1 MASILLLEDKDRNE
15 NQLAGCL
22 ESRGHAVTAVHDGSH
37 ALKAVVSRVFDV
49 VILSTE
55 IDGLDVLKI
64 LRQTNSALELPVVIV
79 ASDRSDN
86 AVEAL
91 KEGANDYLTKPIDY
105 SVALARIEKQLVLKK
120 SYHDL
125 NYQKLLL
132 NCQIEVSP
140 DGILAISNEGNWLS
154 FNRRF
159 LEVWDLAGQV
169 FAEATGQKGFELLL
183 SKFSSPEHFSSVLA
197 TLADRPDERSWDEL
211 QLGDGRTLEG
221 HSVPFLDPRG
231 IHQGRVWYF
240 RDVTNRKW
248 AEEAQ
253 LETEIA
259 LGESEER
266 YALAAKAA
274 NDGLWDWNLKTD
286 QIYFSPRWKSM
297 LGYEEGDIGNKPEE
311 WFERIHPEDLDR
323 VRRAVADHLE
333 GQSPNYQTE
342 HRMMHRNG
350 NFRWILSRGLAIRDE
365 AGVNARM
372 AGSQTD
378 ITGGKVSDPLTGLPN
393 RLLFLERLEWAIKK
407 SKRDKDYL
415 FAVFFLDLDRFKL
428 INDSLGH
435 GIGDQFLVC
444 IAHKLESCLR
454 STDAVARYE
463 KEDVLARLGG
473 DEFTILLDGIRH
485 IRDATRVAER
495 LQEQLSLP
503 LTVGGHEVFTSAS
516 IGIAVSAT
524 GYEHAEEILRDA
536 DTAMYRAK
544 MLGKSRFEL
553 FDPAMRE
560 HAVARMALETDLRKA
575 LERNEF
581 LLYYQPIVSLDNGAL
596 IGFEALARWQH
607 PERGLVP
614 PGEFISV
621 AEETGMILA
630 IGNWVLTEAC
640 CQIKAWQSEF
650 PQNPPLMI
658 SVNLSGKQFT
668 QLDFIKGVSQTL
680 RESGLDGHCLKLE
693 ITESLLMEN
702 VEVITA
708 MLMQIKALGVRL
720 GIDDFGTGYS
730 SLSYLH
736 RFPFDTLKVD
746 RSFVSLVGPEG
757 QNSEIVKTI
766 VTLAHNLNFEVIA
779 EGVETAEQV
788 FQLRAFGCELGQ
800 GYFFSRPV
808 SAARASALLAQNQPD
823 WQLIW
828 PITSVEAGTQGLV
841 TLEVEAKPGKLR

>member
-1 MASILLLEDKDRNE
+1 
-15 NQLAGCL
+15 
-22 ESRGHAVTAVHDGSH
+22 
-37 ALKAVVSRVFDV
+37 
-49 VILSTE
+49 
-55 IDGLDVLKI
+55 
-64 LRQTNSALELPVVIV
+64 
-79 ASDRSDN
+79 
-86 AVEAL
+86 
-91 KEGANDYLTKPIDY
+91 
-105 SVALARIEKQLVLKK
+105 
-120 SYHDL
+120 
-125 NYQKLLL
+125 
-132 NCQIEVSP
+132 
-140 DGILAISNEGNWLS
+140 
-154 FNRRF
+154 
-159 LEVWDLAGQV
+159 
-169 FAEATGQKGFELLL
+169 
-183 SKFSSPEHFSSVLA
+183 
-197 TLADRPDERSWDEL
+197 
-211 QLGDGRTLEG
+211 
-221 HSVPFLDPRG
+221 
-231 IHQGRVWYF
+231 
-240 RDVTNRKW
+240 
-248 AEEAQ
+248 
-253 LETEIA
+253 
-259 LGESEER
+259 
-266 YALAAKAA
+266 
-274 NDGLWDWNLKTD
+274 
-286 QIYFSPRWKSM
+286 M
-297 LGYEEGDIGNKPEE
+297 LGYEEGEIGNKPEE
-311 WFERIHPEDLDR
+311 WFKRIHPEDLDR
-323 VRRAVADHLE
+323 VKRAVADHLE

-365 AGVNARM
+365 AGANARM

-435 GIGDQFLVC
+435 GIGDQFLVRT
-444 IAHKLESCLR
+444 AQKLESCLR
-454 STDAVARYE
+454 STDAVARCE
-463 KEDVLARLGG
+463 KEDLLARLGG
-473 DEFTILLDGIRH
+473 DEFTILLDGIKH
-485 IRDATRVAER
+485 VRDATRVAER
-495 LQEQLSLP
+495 LQKQLSLP

-560 HAVARMALETDLRKA
+560 HAVARMTLETDLRKA

-596 IGFEALARWQH
+596 IGFEALVRWQH

-614 PGEFISV
+614 PGDFIPV

-630 IGNWVLTEAC
+630 IGQWVLTEAC
-640 CQIKAWQSEF
+640 CQMKAWQAEF
-650 PQNPPLMI
+650 PQNPPLLI

-668 QLDFIKGVSQTL
+668 QLDFIKVVSQTL

-708 MLMQIKALGVRL
+708 MLMQIKALGVKL

-746 RSFVSLVGPEG
+746 RSFVSLVGPQG

-766 VTLAHNLNFEVIA
+766 VTLAHNLNFDVIA
-779 EGVETAEQV
+779 EGVETAEQL

-808 SAARASALLAQNQPD
+808 SAAKASDLLAQRQRDGQMIWSVTESP
-823 WQLIW
+823 QLVIN
-828 PITSVEAGTQGLV
+828 
-841 TLEVEAKPGKLR
+841 

>member
-1 MASILLLEDKDRNE
+1 MASILLLGDKDLNE
-15 NQLAGCL
+15 NKLAGCL
-22 ESRGHAVTAVHDGSH
+22 ESRGHAVTAVHDGPQ
-37 ALKAVVSRVFDV
+37 ALKAVVSRVFDLV
-49 VILSTE
+49 V
-55 IDGLDVLKI
+55 LDIGAHGMDVQKS
-64 LRQTNSALELPVVIV
+64 LRQANSALELPIIMIT
-79 ASDRSDN
+79 ANDRTDEG
-86 AVEAL
+86 VEAL
-91 KEGANDYLTKPIDY
+91 KEGANDYVTKPVDLNL
-105 SVALARIEKQLVLKK
+105 ALARIDKQLVLKK
-120 SYHDL
+120 SHHDL

-140 DGILAISNEGNWLS
+140 DGILAISSNGEWLS

-169 FAEATGQKGFELLL
+169 VSEPAGQKGFELLL
-183 SKFSSPEHFSSVLA
+183 SKLSNSEPFTSVLA
-197 TLADRPDERSWDEL
+197 ALADRPDERSWDEL

-297 LGYEEGDIGNKPEE
+297 LGYEEGEIGNKPEE
-311 WFERIHPEDLDR
+311 WFNRIHPEDLDR
-323 VRRAVADHLE
+323 IKRAVADHLE

-342 HRMMHRNG
+342 HRMMHRSG
-350 NFRWILSRGLAIRDE
+350 SFRWILSRGLAIRDE
-365 AGVNARM
+365 AGVSARM

-393 RLLFLERLEWAIKK
+393 RLLFLERLEWTIKK
-407 SKRDKDYL
+407 SKRDKDYM

-435 GIGDQFLVC
+435 GIGDQFLVS
-444 IAHKLESCLR
+444 IAQKLEACLR

-473 DEFTILLDGIRH
+473 DEFTVLLDGIKH
-485 IRDATRVAER
+485 VRDATLVAER
-495 LQEQLSLP
+495 LQKQLSLP

-560 HAVARMALETDLRKA
+560 HAIARMTLETDLRKA
-575 LERNEF
+575 LERSEF
-581 LLYYQPIVSLDNGAL
+581 LLYYQPIVSLDDGAL

-614 PGEFISV
+614 PSEFIPV
-621 AEETGMILA
+621 AEETGMILT

-650 PQNPPLMI
+650 PQNPPLMV

-746 RSFVSLVGPEG
+746 RSFVSLVGPQG

-766 VTLAHNLNFEVIA
+766 VTLAHNLSFEVIA

-808 SAARASALLAQNQPD
+808 SAAKASDLLAQRQQD
-823 WQLIW
+823 WQTIW
-828 PITSVEAGTQGLV
+828 PLTSVGQELHA
-841 TLEVEAKPGKLR
+841 

>member
-1 MASILLLEDKDRNE
+1 MASILLLEDNDLNGDK
-15 NQLAGCL
+15 LAGCL
-22 ESRGHAVTAVHDGSH
+22 EFRGHAVTRVHDGPH
-37 ALKAVVSRVFDV
+37 ALRAVVSRVFDLV
-49 VILSTE
+49 VLYTAT
-55 IDGLDVLKI
+55 GMDVLRM
-64 LRQTNSALELPVVIV
+64 LRQANSALELPIIMITSKDC
-79 ASDRSDN
+79 SDGG
-86 AVEAL
+86 VEAL
-91 KEGANDYLTKPIDY
+91 KEGANDYLTQPIDLN
-105 SVALARIEKQLVLKK
+105 VALARIDKQLVLKK
-120 SYHDL
+120 SHHDL
-125 NYQKLLL
+125 NYEKLLL

-140 DGILAISNEGNWLS
+140 DGILAISNEGDWLS

-159 LEVWDLAGQV
+159 LEVWDLTGQV
-169 FAEATGQKGFELLL
+169 SSEPAGQKGFELLL
-183 SKFSSPEHFSSVLA
+183 SKLSNPEHFASVLA
-197 TLADRPDERSWDEL
+197 GLADRPDERSWDEL

-297 LGYEEGDIGNKPEE
+297 LGYEEGEIGNQPDE
-311 WFERIHPEDLDR
+311 WFKRIHPEDLDR
-323 VRRAVADHLE
+323 VKRAVADHLE

-365 AGVNARM
+365 AGTNARM

-444 IAHKLESCLR
+444 IAQKLDSCLR
-454 STDAVARYE
+454 STDAVARFE
-463 KEDVLARLGG
+463 QEDVLARLGG
-473 DEFTILLDGIRH
+473 DEFTILLDGIKH
-485 IRDATRVAER
+485 VRDATRVAER
-495 LQEQLSLP
+495 LQKQLSLP

-553 FDPAMRE
+553 FDPTMRE
-560 HAVARMALETDLRKA
+560 HAVARMTLETDLRKA

-581 LLYYQPIVSLDNGAL
+581 LLYYQPIVSLDSGAL

-614 PGEFISV
+614 PSEFISV

-650 PQNPPLMI
+650 PQNPPLMV

-746 RSFVSLVGPEG
+746 RSFVSLVGPQG

-766 VTLAHNLNFEVIA
+766 VTLAHNLNFDVIA

-800 GYFFSRPV
+800 GYFFSQPI
-808 SAARASALLAQNQPD
+808 SAAKASDLLAQRQQE
-823 WQLIW
+823 WQMIW
-828 PITSVEAGTQGLV
+828 PLTSVGQELHA
-841 TLEVEAKPGKLR
+841 

>member
-1 MASILLLEDKDRNE
+1 MASILLLEDDGLSGDK
-15 NQLAGCL
+15 LAECL
-22 ESRGHAVTAVHDGSH
+22 ESKGHAVTGVHDGPQ
-37 ALKAVVSRVFDV
+37 AQKAVASRVFDLAV
-49 VILSTE
+49 LSMVMNWM
-55 IDGLDVLKI
+55 DVLKM
-64 LRQTNSALELPVVIV
+64 LRRANSALELPIIIITDN
-79 ASDRSDN
+79 DRTDDG
-86 AVEAL
+86 VEAL
-91 KEGANDYLTKPIDY
+91 KEGANDYLTKPIDLN
-105 SVALARIEKQLVLKK
+105 VALARIDKQLVLKK
-120 SYHDL
+120 SNEDL

-140 DGILAISNEGNWLS
+140 DGILAISSGGEWLS

-159 LEVWDLAGQV
+159 VEVWDLAGQV
-169 FAEATGQKGFELLL
+169 FHEPAGQKGFGLLL
-183 SKFSSPEHFSSVLA
+183 SKLSNPEQFTSVLA
-197 TLADRPDERSWDEL
+197 ALADQPDDQRSWDEL
-211 QLGDGRTLEG
+211 QLEDGRTFES

-231 IHQGRVWYF
+231 IRQGRVWYF
-240 RDVTNRKW
+240 RDVTSRKW

-259 LGESEER
+259 LSESEER

-297 LGYEEGDIGNKPEE
+297 LGYEDAEIGNHPEE
-311 WFERIHPEDLDR
+311 WFKRIHPEDLDR
-323 VRRAVADHLE
+323 VKRAVSDHLE

-342 HRMMHRNG
+342 HRMMHRSG

-393 RLLFLERLEWAIKK
+393 RLLFLERLEWVIKK

-444 IAHKLESCLR
+444 IAQKLESCLR

-463 KEDVLARLGG
+463 KEDLLARLGG
-473 DEFTILLDGIRH
+473 DEFTILLDGIKH
-485 IRDATRVAER
+485 VRDATRVAER
-495 LQEQLSLP
+495 LQKQLSLP

-560 HAVARMALETDLRKA
+560 HAVARMTLETDLRRA
-575 LERNEF
+575 LERDEF
-581 LLYYQPIVSLDNGAL
+581 LLYYQPIVSLDSGAL
-596 IGFEALARWQH
+596 IGFEALVRWQH

-614 PGEFISV
+614 PGEFIPV

-640 CQIKAWQSEF
+640 CQLKAWQSEF

-746 RSFVSLVGPEG
+746 RSFVSLVGPQG

-766 VTLAHNLNFEVIA
+766 VTLAHNLNFDVIA
-779 EGVETAEQV
+779 EGVETAEQL

-808 SAARASALLAQNQPD
+808 SAAKAADLLAQRQQD
-823 WQLIW
+823 WQMIW
-828 PITSVEAGTQGLV
+828 PLTTVGQELHA
-841 TLEVEAKPGKLR
+841 